1 MTVDQNKAKVEAAL
15 ELVRAVAEMIREV
28 GRIPSGELYA
38 LLMGKMTLE
47 TYEKMIRMMISEN
60 LIRQDRSHMLV
71 WIGPGGA
78 K

>member
-1 MTVDQNKAKVEAAL
+1 MTVDENKRKVEAAL

-38 LLMGKMTLE
+38 LLMGKMTLD
-47 TYEKMIRMMISEN
+47 TYEKMIRMMIN
-60 LIRQDRSHMLV
+60 QGLIREERSHMLV
-71 WIGPGGA
+71 WTGPGGA